1 MPQVCSC
8 ELLQAETCPAFTSLF
23 WGQETSCILC
33 GLPLALCFGI
43 QIRQSE
49 VRGQP
54 GSTMNIKTVDCH
66 QDMCTRWRRGRF
78 YFFSILKTT
87 QVVTLGSG
95 RHRRDFL
102 FLFFFS
108 SCNLYCNLLSHA
120 GVRVPQTIQSE
131 SECHKNA
138 TLCITC
144 HDMNSPPCFLLV
156 PVVSHALELK
166 IGQGKTS
173 LCCVIGSCSFL
184 PVAFRCV
191 LVLFWHVG
199 TFPLPHII

>member
-49 VRGQP
+49 VRGRP
-54 GSTMNIKTVDCH
+54 GPTMNIKTVDCD
-66 QDMCTRWRRGRF
+66 QGMCTRWRRGRF

-95 RHRRDFL
+95 RHRRDF
-102 FLFFFS
+102 FIFFS
-108 SCNLYCNLLSHA
+108 SCNLYCNLLVMQVSEFHRQF
-120 GVRVPQTIQSE
+120 RVNLS
-131 SECHKNA
+131 A
-138 TLCITC
+138 TK
-144 HDMNSPPCFLLV
+144 MPPSALHV
-156 PVVSHALELK
+156 MTWIHPHVSCWCQWYHMH
-166 IGQGKTS
+166 
-173 LCCVIGSCSFL
+173 
-184 PVAFRCV
+184 
-191 LVLFWHVG
+191 WN
-199 TFPLPHII
+199 